1 MTTYSFRV
9 LQIIDQYNPLTDEFE
24 IVDARTVDG
33 SISLIG
39 DTSLIPYIVDL
50 GDSDDDGVNVQ
61 IDGRVVGSLN
71 IGQTID
77 TQPASTSLISFNWP
91 LNGVQQSTTILAV
104 NFEDPLNNFEFAY
117 VFVVGGT
124 PLPEISSAAE
134 FEAFGDTLTNFG
146 ATLLHDPGPGNTID
160 MSAIPGVTVSEN
172 DYIRVQNDPFS
183 TIFIPGSAG
192 SDLIDFTG
200 SFSTYVYLDYAGLSG
215 PINATLDG
223 LTSFGSISG
232 SIIKQGIGTDSFVA
246 LDSQLSAGWF
256 SSTGG
261 LAVAGTNGDDTFT
274 VSLDE
279 QWVEF
284 IGGPGNNTF
293 NLDMT
298 SSAIVR
304 VSYNFFGGQG
314 PASGIVV
321 DLNSG
326 TVSNNGYGGT
336 DQINVTGFGRV
347 EIQGTGRAD
356 SIIGSA
362 ANERFIPLGG
372 NDTID
377 GGGGIDMVRYDRGG
391 ISGIDINLAT
401 GIGTGTYFGEAF
413 THSLSNIEQ
422 IRGSRNGNDTLT
434 GNAADNL
441 IVAYGGDDILRGGA
455 GNDTIFG
462 GAGFDTVII
471 DANSTDVSVV
481 DFGNFWQITS
491 SDGVDL
497 VSYDVEWFQFNDIS
511 LSGFDLNNIGNATDD
526 LIIFNNDPMNGD
538 FYFAN
543 GGNDTLD
550 FGNITDGYVDIT
562 YQNITTG
569 PIQVTLDAVTNTG
582 TVVKVGLGAD
592 TYVNLNNALGSGWMS
607 STGGLFIV
615 GTSLADTY
623 NITVNN
629 SFIGLLGGAGNDTYN
644 LDLTNPG
651 AVRIDFR
658 TGAFGQSAPQ
668 GLTVDL
674 NTGVVQNDGYGSTD
688 QINIT
693 SVGMGSLEIGGTANT
708 DVMIGSDRNERFI
721 TLGGDD
727 TVDGGGGFDTVRYD
741 RPGMGA
747 VNVNLFTGIATGS
760 YMGFGFTQSLSNIEA
775 IRGSRQDNDTITGN
789 ADANILSGMGGDDLI
804 YGGGGNDTL
813 YGGDGND
820 TLFGGDGNDVLYGGA
835 GANIMDG
842 GAGSDTYYV
851 DGLDQIND
859 TGTTGFDRAYI
870 MNPNGIY
877 LNVGGWTGVN
887 QIVGGSGNDTIDAT
901 SATAV
906 QSILGGE
913 GDDHIIGGSRSDTLF
928 GGDGDDVLEGGAGN
942 DRLVGDDG
950 NDSLF
955 GGAGSDTL
963 IGGAGA
969 NYLDGG
975 NGSDI
980 YLVGAGDVVHDSGT
994 SGFDSAR
1001 IADPDGA
1008 AIFVGDWT
1016 GINRISGF
1024 TGDDSIDATGSD
1036 INLIMLGGDGN
1047 DMLVGGNGND
1057 RLFGGDGNDTL
1068 YGGAGNDLLISGS
1081 GANYLDGG
1089 EGSDFYLVTAGDVI
1103 HDSGTTGSDSA
1114 RIADRT
1120 GVEIQVGGWTGIDR
1134 ISGFTGDDTIDATG
1148 SDTNMTL
1155 LGGNGDDLLIGGNG
1169 DDTILGGTGNDVI
1182 FGGDGNDVLIGDG
1195 GNDSLYG
1202 GAGDDILIGG
1212 AGGDFMDG
1220 GEGSDT
1226 YIVQGADMIHDTGT
1240 TGFDRARINNPD
1252 GVAVNAGQWIGVD
1265 RIDGF
1270 TGNDTITAAG
1280 ATAAQFITGGDGD
1293 DFIVGGSG
1301 NDSLFGGAGDDR
1313 LIGGAGDDY
1322 LVGGT
1327 GADTFVFAN
1336 NFGRDVIRD
1345 FEAGID
1351 QIEIRNHNAIDSFGD
1366 LIITQFQNN
1375 VVISAANTTDQIIL
1389 HNTVST
1395 SLTVDDFI
1403 FV

>member
-9 LQIIDQYNPLTDEFE
+9 LLIIDQYNPMTDESE

-91 LNGVQQSTTILAV
+91 LNGVQQSTTILAI
-104 NFEDPLNNFEFAY
+104 NFEDPLNNFEVAY

-134 FEAFGDTLTNFG
+134 FEAFGSTLTNFG
-146 ATLLHDPGPGNTID
+146 STLLHDPGPGDTID

-172 DYIRVQNDPFS
+172 DYIRVQDDPFS
-183 TIFIPGSAG
+183 TMFIPGGAG

-314 PASGIVV
+314 PDSGIVV
-321 DLNSG
+321 DLNFG

-391 ISGIDINLAT
+391 ISAVDINLAT

-413 THSLSNIEQ
+413 THTLSNIEQ

-462 GAGFDTVII
+462 GSGFDTVII
-471 DANSTDVSVV
+471 DANSTDISVV
-481 DFGNFWQITS
+481 DFGNMWQITS

-497 VSYDVEWFQFNDIS
+497 VSYDVEQFQFNDVT
-511 LSGFDLNNIGNATDD
+511 LSGSVIQNLANAPTDD
-526 LIIFNNDPMNGD
+526 LIIFNNDPINGD
-538 FYFAN
+538 FHIAN

-550 FGNITDGYVDIT
+550 FRNLTDGYVDLLYASI
-562 YQNITTG
+562 NG
-569 PIQVTLDAVTNTG
+569 PIQVDIDGAANTG
-582 TVVKVGLGAD
+582 TIAKGAFGTD
-592 TYVNLNNALGSGWMS
+592 TLVDVNNVLSFPELF
-607 STGGLFIV
+607 TGGLFII
-615 GTSLADTY
+615 GSAFDDTY
-623 NITVNN
+623 NIALDGGFFGV
-629 SFIGLLGGAGNDTYN
+629 LGGRGNDTYN
-644 LDLTNPG
+644 IDLTNPG
-651 AVRIDFR
+651 GVRIDFR
-658 TGAFGQSAPQ
+658 AAGFQQQATQ
-668 GLTVDL
+668 GMVIDVAS
-674 NTGVVQNDGYGSTD
+674 GVVSNDGFGDTD
-688 QINIT
+688 QINVT
-693 SVGMGSLEIGGTANT
+693 GTGMGYLEIGGTRFADT
-708 DVMIGSDRNERFI
+708 IIGSDRNEIFI
-721 TLGGDD
+721 TYGGND
-727 TVDGGGGFDTVRYD
+727 TVDGGAGRDMIRYD
-741 RPGMGA
+741 RAGISA
-747 VNVNLFTGIATGS
+747 VDVNLTTGIATGS
-760 YMGFGFTQSLSNIEA
+760 YQGVAFTQTLINIQSLIGSREGNDTL
-775 IRGSRQDNDTITGN
+775 RGSAEDNVLR
-789 ADANILSGMGGDDLI
+789 ARGDNVLM
-804 YGGGGNDTL
+804 YGEGGNDTL
-813 YGGDGND
+813 YGRNGND

-835 GANIMDG
+835 GADFMDG
-842 GAGSDTYYV
+842 GQGSDTYYV
-851 DGLDQIND
+851 DALDQIND
-859 TGTTGFDRAYI
+859 TGTTGFDRAFI
-870 MNPNGIY
+870 EDPNGIY
-877 LNVGGWTGVN
+877 LNVGSWTGVN
-887 QIVGGSGNDTIDAT
+887 QIVGNSGNDTIDAT
-901 SATAV
+901 GATAV
-906 QSILGGE
+906 QSILGGA

-980 YLVGAGDVVHDSGT
+980 YVVGAGDVVHDSGT

-1016 GINRISGF
+1016 GINRITGF
-1024 TGDDSIDATGSD
+1024 TGDDTIDATGSD
-1036 INLIMLGGDGN
+1036 INLIVLGGDGN

-1089 EGSDFYLVTAGDVI
+1089 DGSDFYLVAAGDVI
-1103 HDSGTTGSDSA
+1103 HDSGLTGSDSA

-1120 GVEIQVGGWTGIDR
+1120 GVEIQVGSWTGIDR
-1134 ISGFTGDDTIDATG
+1134 ISGFTGNDTIDATG
-1148 SDTNMTL
+1148 SDTDMTL

-1169 DDTILGGTGNDVI
+1169 DDTILGGTGIDVI
-1182 FGGDGNDVLIGDG
+1182 FGGDGDDVLIGDG
-1195 GNDSLYG
+1195 GDDSLYG

-1226 YIVQGADMIHDTGT
+1226 YIIQGADMIHDTGT

-1252 GVAVNAGQWIGVD
+1252 GVAVIAGQWIGVD

-1345 FEAGID
+1345 FEVGVD

-1389 HNTVST
+1389 HDTAST